1 MNQKYE
7 IKKYWN
13 KELPLCININGR
25 NNLQNERYKKN
36 LDSVTSQNYK
46 NYQIV
51 FIDDFSDDRTLI

>member
-1 MNQKYE
+1 MDQKYE